1 MVKSVSPEAKIVRFK
16 LGLSHF
22 LFDLGQMA
30 MFHAMFHTA
39 HVQNEKN
46 AYVRAVLED

>member
-30 MFHAMFHTA
+30 MFHTA
-39 HVQNEKN
+39 HVQNEN

>member
-30 MFHAMFHTA
+30 MFRTA
-39 HVQNEKN
+39 HVQNETN